1 MARSMDVMAARRG
14 ALERLGLVRG
24 EPRLGISRLPL
35 VLACVWSASAL
46 VLGAVAL
53 AARLEGRAIAD
64 FTREPVAALR
74 ETTCA
79 GVDCAYIGFL
89 SNAGLLL
96 WAGTASVCLVVT
108 YLVRSGHGTD
118 RDLAGPFLS
127 FGLLTTLLA
136 FDDAF
141 QIHEELGPALSE
153 RGEPLAYAAYA
164 LLLAGLLVRYRSF
177 VLRTSFGLV
186 LLSGGLFL
194 ASAALDRWLPGL
206 HLLEDGAKFVGIV
219 TWATWLVGTGIV
231 VLARERR
238 TA

>member
-1 MARSMDVMAARRG
+1 
-14 ALERLGLVRG
+14 
-24 EPRLGISRLPL
+24 
-35 VLACVWSASAL
+35 
-46 VLGAVAL
+46 
-53 AARLEGRAIAD
+53 
-64 FTREPVAALR
+64 
-74 ETTCA
+74 
-79 GVDCAYIGFL
+79 
-89 SNAGLLL
+89 
-96 WAGTASVCLVVT
+96 VCLVVT
-108 YLVRSGHGTD
+108 YVVRSGHGTD
-118 RDLAGPFLS
+118 RNLAGPFLS

-153 RGEPLAYAAYA
+153 RGEPLAIAAYA